1 MVSKAATV
9 FVPVYPL
16 SAHVVVP
23 LYNLVVTTM
32 FLLLMLCL
40 LSGIQKNFR
49 DYRGLSKQTN
59 WLVAMSIQFGSRY
72 LTKPASLWKA
82 GGGAIC
88 LCLQLH
94 RPLCTW
100 HHTCKSCSKITTQQY
115 THLLLDVYT
124 DTITVILDLPQVYRA
139 ASLGKAFHMR
149 LCQSQWLV
157 C

>member
-72 LTKPASLWKA
+72 FDQASQPVESRWGRNLPVLT
-82 GGGAIC
+82 
-88 LCLQLH
+88 
-94 RPLCTW
+94 
-100 HHTCKSCSKITTQQY
+100 
-115 THLLLDVYT
+115 
-124 DTITVILDLPQVYRA
+124 A
-139 ASLGKAFHMR
+139 ASAAVHLAPH
-149 LCQSQWLV
+149 L
-157 C
+157 